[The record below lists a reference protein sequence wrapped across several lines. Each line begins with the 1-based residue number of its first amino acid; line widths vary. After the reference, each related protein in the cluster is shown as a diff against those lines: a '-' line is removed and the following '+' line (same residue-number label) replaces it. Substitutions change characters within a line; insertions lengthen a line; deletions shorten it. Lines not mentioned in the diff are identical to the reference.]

1 MENKEQWTDENCN
14 EELKHLKEEIQHEKS
29 EIEFEVKQ
37 IQHEKREIE
46 YLEEKVEEL
55 EHRKD
60 SRCDFI
66 IIVNAEEKHYHER
79 EISFKKVIEFAFGTM
94 IENGTKAYTVTYKK
108 GPKEN
113 PEGSMISGQVVKV
126 QDKMRFN
133 ATQTNKS

>member
-1 MENKEQWTDENCN
+1 MENKEQCNDENFK
-14 EELKHLKEEIQHEKS
+14 EELAHLKEEIQHEKS
-29 EIEFEVKQ
+29 EIEFEEKQ
-37 IQHEKREIE
+37 IQHEKKEIE
-46 YLEEKVEEL
+46 YLEEKAEEL
-55 EHRKD
+55 EH
-60 SRCDFI
+60 SRCDFT
-66 IIVNAEEKHYHER
+66 IIVNAEEKDYHER
-79 EISFKKVIEFAFGTM
+79 EISFKKVIELAFGSM